1 MPSKFYRHSGKVPP
15 LAMVAAPIVCFAFAV
30 LAGSLFGYLEF
41 LAHLLPATK
50 LFIIVIVAALVG
62 LGTLLGAIPAYL
74 FRRLNGRS
82 TPALLFLT
90 FLAACV
96 ALYCAWVFWIVAFLN
111 YFSKPVHVR
120 LANPIVLWHFIQL
133 INLHGTWSFGFGDR
147 PTGVVLALL
156 WSTEAAL
163 IIAFSVGMAQ
173 RLALRN
179 VFCEHCRKWGVLRP
193 LMQVS
198 QLNSEQLRT
207 DLLAGNFDLLT
218 RAERSEPGE
227 DCWNDVVLE
236 GCDTCDNLQTLTVT
250 RSLRLRSERKT
261 EIKTKNILHRLL
273 ISPEQT
279 ATLAQAAAVVMMQ
292 PPDSPEPS
300 PLPPPE

>member
-163 IIAFSVGMAQ
+163 I
-173 RLALRN
+173 
-179 VFCEHCRKWGVLRP
+179 
-193 LMQVS
+193 MQVS